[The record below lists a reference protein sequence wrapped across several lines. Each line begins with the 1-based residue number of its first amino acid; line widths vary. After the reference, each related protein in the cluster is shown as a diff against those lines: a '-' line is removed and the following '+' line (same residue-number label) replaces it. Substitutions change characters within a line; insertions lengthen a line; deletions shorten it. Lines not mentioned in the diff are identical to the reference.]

1 MMALINYL
9 WEGAVCL
16 TIPWLFY
23 KVFLERTTFFAWNR
37 TFLLCALIMALVF
50 PALGFEGINSFNLAN
65 ETYLFQLP
73 TFEFDGS
80 NQQTNSLK
88 SLSLSSILVGLYL
101 LGILFPL
108 TKFLIGMLSLI
119 SSVKK
124 AHTSYKGKYT
134 LLEHASFEP
143 ASFFHLIFLPE
154 GSLQLRNKVDW
165 IIDHEAAHAD
175 FRHSIDKLLLQLVKI
190 IFWFYPIYRLYET
203 DLEVIHE
210 YQVDNKM
217 TENYPVE
224 EYALLLIHLG
234 RPKSVNQLAHNFNKF
249 QIKKRL
255 TMMTQPKSK
264 KIAKGLYALA
274 LPVFIGLFALVSCEQ
289 KDEIVEVEIPK
300 AESITEQADLNEI
313 FDIAE
318 DMPVP
323 AEGVQGWNKYLSQN
337 LKYPQSAR
345 DQKKEGTVYVQF
357 IINKEGRL
365 VNPSVI
371 RSVDPDL
378 DAEALRVIKN
388 SPDWTPGKQKGKE
401 VNVKIQ
407 LPIRFKLN

>member
-1 MMALINYL
+1 MTSLINYL

-23 KVFLERTTFFAWNR
+23 KAVFEKNTFFAWNR
-37 TFLLCALIMALVF
+37 AYLLWAIIMALVL
-50 PALGFEGINSFNLAN
+50 PILDFEGINSINLAN
-65 ETYLFQLP
+65 ETYFFQLP

-80 NQQTNSLK
+80 NQDANFFM
-88 SLSLSSILVGLYL
+88 SLSLSSILVGLYFV
-101 LGILFPL
+101 GMLFPL
-108 TKFLIGMLSLI
+108 TKFIIGIRSLI
-119 SSVKK
+119 RSAKK
-124 AHTSYKGKYT
+124 AKTSHKGKYT

-143 ASFFHLIFLPE
+143 SSFFHLIFLPQ

-190 IFWFYPIYRLYET
+190 IFWFYPIYLLYET
-203 DLEVIHE
+203 ELEVIHE

-217 TENYPVE
+217 TANYPVE

-264 KIAKGLYALA
+264 RITKGLYALA
-274 LPVFIGLFALVSCEQ
+274 LPLFLCLLALVSCEQ

-300 AESITEQADLNEI
+300 AETITEQAIPNAIFEI
-313 FDIAE
+313 VE

-323 AEGVQGWNKYLSQN
+323 YEGMQGWNKYLSQN

-345 DQKKEGTVYVQF
+345 DQKLEGTVYLQF
-357 IINKEGRL
+357 IINKEGKL
-365 VNPSVI
+365 INPTVI
-371 RSVDPDL
+371 KSVDPDL

-388 SPDWTPGKQKGKE
+388 SPDWTPGKQKGKD
-401 VNVKIQ
+401 VNVKIN